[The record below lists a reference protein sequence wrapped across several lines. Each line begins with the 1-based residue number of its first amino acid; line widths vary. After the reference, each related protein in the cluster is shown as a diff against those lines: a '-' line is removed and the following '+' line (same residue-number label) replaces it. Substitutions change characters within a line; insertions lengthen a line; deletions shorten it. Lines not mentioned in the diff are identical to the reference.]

1 VRHGP
6 RHLARKLN
14 YLSRF
19 LLGEGCGCV
28 GYLAAGRTFAA
39 QWAHRRGAA
48 TLPAMLVFSSSQPL
62 RLRLGWLPLLLLL
75 LGVGRP
81 ARAQIERPVTWTFA
95 AKAGGSGEAT
105 LTFTAAI
112 AGNWHIY
119 SQFIEEGGPEPTSF
133 KFTPSPD
140 YELVG
145 KVEESPEPVKAFEKA
160 FNMNIAYFP
169 KRAVFS
175 QKIRL
180 KAPQTTV
187 KGTLTFMSCNDEKCL
202 PPDDLDFSIAVKGAT
217 GASPAASPATKPA
230 ASVAAAVAVPAQPA
244 ATPAA
249 PVATPPTAAVVDTL
263 RPEAGSAPTLTTAGA
278 DTSRPAASS
287 APAVTTGAAAS
298 TPAQSLWA
306 IFLAGFLGGLAALIM
321 PCIFPLLPL
330 TVSYFTKQASS
341 RSQGLSRALLYGA
354 SIIVIYV
361 ALGLLITVLFGS
373 DALNDLATSGLFNLF
388 FFALLVVFAAS
399 FLGAFEL
406 TLPNSW
412 IAKTD
417 TEADKGGVLGIFFMA
432 ATLALVSF
440 SCTGPIIGTL
450 LVQAA
455 ATGQRVGPAVGMLG
469 FSVALALPFT
479 LFALF
484 PAWLKALPKSGGW
497 LNSVKV
503 VLGFLELILALKFLS
518 NVDLAYHWEWFDREL
533 FLALWIVI
541 SALLGFYLLGKIRF
555 SHDSELPYVSL
566 PRLFLA
572 IVVLAFTTYLVPGL
586 WGAPLKAV
594 SALLPPQHT
603 QDFDLFTH
611 TLDGGGSAAAPAAH
625 PVRKYSNLFHAPL
638 GLDAFFDY
646 DEARAYAQQVKK
658 PVLIDFTGNACVNC
672 RKMEANVWPNPEVLQ
687 RLRNDFVLVQ
697 LYVDDKTELAPAEQT
712 VSKFSGKK
720 IKTIG
725 NKWSDFQASRYGSN
739 SQPDYVLLDP
749 RTERV
754 LTPPQGANYDPAN
767 FLAFLNQGLAG
778 MR

>member
-1 VRHGP
+1 MIEVVFR
-6 RHLARKLN
+6 RAT
-14 YLSRF
+14 
-19 LLGEGCGCV
+19 
-28 GYLAAGRTFAA
+28 AA
-39 QWAHRRGAA
+39 
-48 TLPAMLVFSSSQPL
+48 
-62 RLRLGWLPLLLLL
+62 RLGWLLVLLWG
-75 LGVGRP
+75 LGSQP
-81 ARAQIERPVTWTFA
+81 ALAQIERPVTWAFA
-95 AKAGGSGEAT
+95 AKSGAGGEAT
-105 LTFTAAI
+105 LTLTAAI
-112 AGNWHIY
+112 GGNWHIY
-119 SQFIEEGGPEPTSF
+119 SQFIEEGGPEPTSI

-180 KAPQTTV
+180 KVPQTTV
-187 KGTLTFMSCNDEKCL
+187 KGTLTFMACNDEKCL
-202 PPDDLDFSIAVKGAT
+202 PPDDVEFSIAVKGAA
-217 GASPAASPATKPA
+217 GASPAPATKAAAAVTAPAPAATPAQPVATAPTATKPA
-230 ASVAAAVAVPAQPA
+230 APASPA
-244 ATPAA
+244 PA
-249 PVATPPTAAVVDTL
+249 DTEVF
-263 RPEAGSAPTLTTAGA
+263 RPEAGTPPTLAAIA
-278 DTSRPAASS
+278 DTSSRPVASPAGTDRARALVPVADA
-287 APAVTTGAAAS
+287 APASA
-298 TPAQSLWA
+298 PAQSLWG
-306 IFLAGFLGGLAALIM
+306 ILLAGFLGGLAALLM

-341 RSQGLSRALLYGA
+341 RSQGLGRALLYGA

-412 IAKTD
+412 VAKTD

-455 ATGQRVGPAVGMLG
+455 STGAYLGPAAGMLG

-484 PAWLKALPKSGGW
+484 PSWLQALPKSGGW

-518 NVDLAYHWEWFDREL
+518 NVDLAYHWQWFDREL

-594 SALLPPQHT
+594 SAFLPPQHT
-603 QDFDLFTH
+603 QDFDLYTP
-611 TLDGGGSAAAPAAH
+611 TLGGGGASGAAPAAH
-625 PVRKYSNLFHAPL
+625 PVRKYGDLFHAPL

-646 DEARAYAQQVKK
+646 DEARAYARQVNK
-658 PVLIDFTGNACVNC
+658 PILIDFTGNACVNC
-672 RKMEANVWPNPEVLQ
+672 RKMEANVWPDPAVLQ
-687 RLRNDFVLVQ
+687 RLRNDYVLVQ

-720 IKTIG
+720 IKTLG

-739 SQPDYVLLDP
+739 SQPDYILLDP
-749 RTERV
+749 RTERTLV
-754 LTPPQGANYDPAN
+754 PPQGANYDPRN
-767 FLAFLNQGLAG
+767 FEAFLDKGLAA

>member
-1 VRHGP
+1 M
-6 RHLARKLN
+6 N
-14 YLSRF
+14 YLSGF
-19 LLGEGCGCV
+19 LLGQGYGCAGF
-28 GYLAAGRTFAA
+28 LAAGRKFAA
-39 QWAHRRGAA
+39 YLACRRGGHHFYVML
-48 TLPAMLVFSSSQPL
+48 TTTSPRLPS
-62 RLRLGWLPLLLLL
+62 LRLGWLPFFLLLFGL
-75 LGVGRP
+75 GRP
-81 ARAQIERPVTWTFA
+81 ALAQIERPVTWAFA
-95 AKAGGSGEAT
+95 AKPGASGEAT

-145 KVEESPEPVKAFEKA
+145 KVTESPEPVKAFEKA

-202 PPDDLDFSIAVKGAT
+202 PPDDLDFSIAVKGAA
-217 GASPAASPATKPA
+217 GASPAAATTP
-230 ASVAAAVAVPAQPA
+230 
-244 ATPAA
+244 ATPAVPVAGPAKPATPVAVA
-249 PVATPPTAAVVDTL
+249 PVAKATATQAPAAPDTAVF
-263 RPEAGSAPTLTTAGA
+263 RPEAGTPPTLAAIADTSTRSVASSGAPTATAALTAGA
-278 DTSRPAASS
+278 PVS
-287 APAVTTGAAAS
+287 A
-298 TPAQSLWA
+298 PAQSLWA

-341 RSQGLSRALLYGA
+341 RSQGISRALLYGA

-455 ATGQRVGPAVGMLG
+455 ATGQRVGPAVGMFG

-484 PAWLKALPKSGGW
+484 PSWLKALPKSGGW

-541 SALLGFYLLGKIRF
+541 SAMLGFYLLGKIRF

-566 PRLFLA
+566 PRLFMA
-572 IVVLAFTTYLVPGL
+572 IGVLAFTTYLVPGL

-594 SALLPPQHT
+594 SAFLPPQHT
-603 QDFDLFTH
+603 QDFDLYTP
-611 TLDGGGSAAAPAAH
+611 TLGGGASGGSAPAAH
-625 PVRKYSNLFHAPL
+625 PVRKYGTLFHAPL

-646 DEARAYAQQVKK
+646 DEARAYAQQVNK
-658 PVLIDFTGNACVNC
+658 PILIDFTGNACVNC

-697 LYVDDKTELAPAEQT
+697 LYVDDKTALAPAEQT
-712 VSKFSGKK
+712 VSKYSGKK

-767 FLAFLNQGLAG
+767 FLAFLNKGLAG

>member
-1 VRHGP
+1 MLDFVVRRP
-6 RHLARKLN
+6 
-14 YLSRF
+14 
-19 LLGEGCGCV
+19 
-28 GYLAAGRTFAA
+28 AA
-39 QWAHRRGAA
+39 
-48 TLPAMLVFSSSQPL
+48 L
-62 RLRLGWLPLLLLL
+62 RLAWLLVLLVLGL
-75 LGVGRP
+75 GRP
-81 ARAQIERPVTWTFA
+81 AQAQIERPVTWKFA
-95 AKAGGSGEAT
+95 AQPGAAGEAT

-112 AGNWHIY
+112 SGNWHIY

-145 KVEESPEPVKAFEKA
+145 KVSEEPTPVKMFEKA

-180 KAPQTTV
+180 KAAQTTV
-187 KGTLTFMSCNDEKCL
+187 KGTLTFMACNDEKCL
-202 PPDDLDFSIAVKGAT
+202 PPDDLDFSIAVKG
-217 GASPAASPATKPA
+217 
-230 ASVAAAVAVPAQPA
+230 
-244 ATPAA
+244 
-249 PVATPPTAAVVDTL
+249 TA
-263 RPEAGSAPTLTTAGA
+263 
-278 DTSRPAASS
+278 
-287 APAVTTGAAAS
+287 GAAAS
-298 TPAQSLWA
+298 APGVAAPTPPAATKPTAVAPAAPAVPTPAPVADAPPAAPTAPALAAAPADSGRQAAAATAPTSTTKVLADAPASGASQSLWA

-330 TVSYFTKQASS
+330 TVSYFTKQAHS
-341 RSQGLSRALLYGA
+341 RQQGLGRALLYGA

-455 ATGQRVGPAVGMLG
+455 STGAYLGPTAGMFG

-484 PAWLKALPKSGGW
+484 PSWLKALPKSGGW

-503 VLGFLELILALKFLS
+503 VLGFLELTLALKFLS
-518 NVDLAYHWEWFDREL
+518 NVDLAYHWQWFDREL

-541 SALLGFYLLGKIRF
+541 FALLGFYLLGKIRF
-555 SHDSELPYVSL
+555 SHDSELPFVSL

-586 WGAPLKAV
+586 WGAPLKSV
-594 SALLPPQHT
+594 SAFLPPQHT
-603 QDFDLFTH
+603 QDFDLYTP
-611 TLDGGGSAAAPAAH
+611 TLSGGGGGSAAAPAH
-625 PVRKYSNLFHAPL
+625 PVRKYGELFHAPL

-646 DEARAYAQQVKK
+646 DEARAYATQANK
-658 PVLIDFTGNACVNC
+658 PIMIDFTGNACVNC
-672 RKMEANVWPNPEVLQ
+672 RKMEANVWPDPAVLQ

-697 LYVDDKTELAPAEQT
+697 LYVDDKTDLAPAEQT

-720 IKTIG
+720 IRTIG

-754 LTPPQGANYDPAN
+754 LVAPQGANYDPAN
-767 FLAFLNQGLAG
+767 FLAFLDKGLAA
-778 MR
+778 MK